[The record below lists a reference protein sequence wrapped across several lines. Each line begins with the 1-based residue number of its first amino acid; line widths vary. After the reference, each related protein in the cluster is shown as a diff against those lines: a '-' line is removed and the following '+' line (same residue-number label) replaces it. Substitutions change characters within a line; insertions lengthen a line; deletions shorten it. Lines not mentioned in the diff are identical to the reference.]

1 MLTSSSALAAEH
13 VGCVEQ
19 QGGEAAHQH
28 DTEGDEE
35 DPVARPPG
43 PRPQP
48 RPRPVT
54 QLAPAAADPDTLSR
68 GTNILIFSSLTHLFP
83 PESEEAAPLRPEQ
96 RVAVCP
102 PRVHSCTDWA
112 RYHVDST

>member
-1 MLTSSSALAAEH
+1 MHTCTAGVDISSSAAAAEQ

-48 RPRPVT
+48 RPRTVT
-54 QLAPAAADPDTLSR
+54 QLAPAAADPDTLGR
-68 GTNILIFSSLTHLFP
+68 GEKILFFPSNLLWSSP
-83 PESEEAAPLRPEQ
+83 
-96 RVAVCP
+96 V
-102 PRVHSCTDWA
+102 
-112 RYHVDST
+112 ST

>member
-1 MLTSSSALAAEH
+1 MLTSSSAPAAEQ

-19 QGGEAAHQH
+19 QGGEAARQH

-35 DPVARPPG
+35 HPVARPPG

-48 RPRPVT
+48 RPRAVT

-68 GTNILIFSSLTHLFP
+68 GTNILMFSSIFLSYSP
-83 PESEEAAPLRPEQ
+83 
-96 RVAVCP
+96 V
-102 PRVHSCTDWA
+102 
-112 RYHVDST
+112 ST

>member
-1 MLTSSSALAAEH
+1 MDLCRCTLAQQVLTSSCAPAAEQ

-19 QGGEAAHQH
+19 QGGEAARQH
-28 DTEGDEE
+28 DAQCDEE

-83 PESEEAAPLRPEQ
+83 PESEEAAPLRPEHG
-96 RVAVCP
+96 VAVGS
-102 PRVHSCTDWA
+102 PRVHS
-112 RYHVDST
+112 